1 MQIEYSKPFSARQTN
16 RRGAQGVLTLALL
29 LASHFEGKPASAQAA
44 SAQAASPQA
53 ARILKQMMNAE
64 RNANYTAVQTMAR
77 RNSAPVRVRIWRLGR
92 KRRLEYLAP
101 DLNRGDILVDDGQNT
116 WLYHRA
122 ENTAVQTR
130 SQAPRDGSNASRRV
144 ARVRLSGQ
152 ESVGGRA
159 AWKID
164 LVRPN
169 GKGIARRVWIDKAS
183 GLRLSAQVFDAQGQA
198 AERVTLSDLK
208 TSGVD
213 ASRFRWTPPG
223 GAQVVRTNGQ
233 LFSQFAP
240 AKAAASWLQSP
251 RFIPSGYMFE
261 SAVVDNAKGE
271 AWLRYASST
280 RRISLFQQRAADA
293 TSTGA
298 APQKVGGGWYRA
310 ANGSRVLIVGAPDG
324 VAQRILQSVR

>member
-1 MQIEYSKPFSARQTN
+1 MQIEYSRLFPARQTN
-16 RRGAQGVLTLALL
+16 RRHAKGALLLTLL
-29 LASHFEGKPASAQAA
+29 LASHFAAKPTSAQPASAQAA
-44 SAQAASPQA
+44 
-53 ARILKQMMNAE
+53 RLLKQMMNAE
-64 RNANYTAVQTMAR
+64 RNANYTAVQTTSR
-77 RNSAPVRVRIWRLGR
+77 RNSAPVRVRIWRLGS

-101 DLNRGDILVDDGQNT
+101 DLNRGDVLVDDGQNT

-122 ENTAVQTR
+122 ENAAVQTR
-130 SQAPRDGSNASRRV
+130 SQAPRDGSNASRRA

-152 ESVGGRA
+152 ESVSGRA

-169 GKGIARRVWIDKAS
+169 GKGIARRIWIDKAS

-213 ASRFRWTPPG
+213 ASRFRWTPPA

-271 AWLRYASST
+271 AWLRYASSA

-293 TSTGA
+293 TNTGA

-324 VAQRILQSVR
+324 VAQRILNSVR